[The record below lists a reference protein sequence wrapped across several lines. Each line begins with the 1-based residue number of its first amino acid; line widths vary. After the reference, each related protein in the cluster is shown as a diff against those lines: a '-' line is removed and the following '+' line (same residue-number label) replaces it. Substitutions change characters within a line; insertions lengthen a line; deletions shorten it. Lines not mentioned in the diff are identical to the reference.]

1 MESNPDDMFEGGPYP
16 NRFFMGLAWY
26 HAEMAKNIPFEQ
38 IFSDG
43 VKVQKTQVSIGD
55 LAINHVQFTILDEL
69 EPSDQD

>member
-1 MESNPDDMFEGGPYP
+1 
-16 NRFFMGLAWY
+16 
-26 HAEMAKNIPFEQ
+26 MAKNIPFEQ